1 MNTHQELIE
10 EKVNEFK
17 ELGVGYKDSIEPILD
32 VLPNIDHPELGT
44 YSFEK
49 WLTQTLQDTVDTVL
63 EGERERVKELLQDNI
78 WPGELNEHTN
88 RVLNNVKEALTP
100 LNKE

>member
-1 MNTHQELIE
+1 MNKHKKLIE
-10 EKVNEFK
+10 EKVAEFK
-17 ELGVGYKDSIEPILD
+17 ELGVGCEDSIEPILD

-49 WLTQTLQDTVDTVL
+49 WLTKTLQDTIDTVL

-88 RVLNNVKEALTP
+88 LVLNNIKEALTP
-100 LNKE
+100 INKI